1 MYAIGII
8 LYELLGGI
16 LSKEDKGMVLLINYN
31 NKVIENTLN
40 FIIRKCTANKV
51 KLRYNNF
58 DELYRDLFDLYN
70 SIK

>member
-1 MYAIGII
+1 MAVNTVY
-8 LYELLGGI
+8 
-16 LSKEDKGMVLLINYN
+16 D

-51 KLRYNNF
+51 ELRYNNF
-58 DELYRDLFDLYN
+58 DELYRDLFELYN